1 MGQGEDHTFDDE
13 ALEALGEDKVRRELD
28 AGRLYGPRA
37 AVARDWLRQ
46 KEEARA
52 SASPAELLAIA
63 RDAKTAAL
71 EASRSARNAAT
82 EAMAATAMVVNTRRT
97 AVVAI
102 VVGALALILSLMAL
116 FPRV

>member
-1 MGQGEDHTFDDE
+1 MGQGEDHALDDK
-13 ALEALGEDKVRRELD
+13 ALEALGEEKVRRELD

-52 SASPAELLAIA
+52 STSPAELLAIA

-71 EASRSARNAAT
+71 EASRSARNAAV
-82 EAMAATAMVVNTRRT
+82 EATAATGMIVNTRRT
-97 AVVAI
+97 AVIAM
-102 VVGALALILSLMAL
+102 VVGAIALILSLMAL